1 MKSKILYIT
10 CAIMIFVTIYEIT
23 NTYGL
28 FESNINMDVDS
39 KVATWNILINDTDIG
54 KSETFTINNFISEEE
69 SSVSSGKIAPGTS
82 GYFNINI
89 DPSKTQVSVRYDLTF
104 DFSKLNNLFTITK
117 VEEKNGYNLIKTG
130 PNTYSNIITLSE
142 IKENKTNNI
151 RVYIK
156 WDNKEENNDKD
167 TVLGLTENNT
177 LNIPVSITVLQYSG
191 ENLEPYVEPVTE

>member
-39 KVATWNILINDTDIG
+39 KLATWNILINDTNIG
-54 KSETFTINNFISEEE
+54 KSETFNIDNFISEEDRT
-69 SSVSSGKIAPGTS
+69 VASGKIAPGTS

-89 DPSKTQVSVRYDLTF
+89 DPSTTQVSIRYDLTF
-104 DFSKLNNLFTITK
+104 DFSKLDNLFTITK

-130 PNTYSNIITLSE
+130 PNTYSNVITLNE

-151 RVYIK
+151 RVHIK
-156 WDNKEENNDKD
+156 WNNNEENNDKD
-167 TVLGLTENNT
+167 TEIGLTENNT

-191 ENLEPYVEPVTE
+191 EKIEPYVEPVV

>member
-39 KVATWNILINDTDIG
+39 KLATWNILINDTNIG
-54 KSETFTINNFISEEE
+54 KSETFTIDNFISEED
-69 SSVSSGKIAPGTS
+69 STVASGKIAPGNS

-89 DPSKTQVSVRYDLTF
+89 DPSTTQVSIRYDLTF
-104 DFSKLNNLFTITK
+104 DFSKLDNLFTITK

-130 PNTYSNIITLSE
+130 PNTYSNVITLNE

-151 RVYIK
+151 RVHIK
-156 WDNKEENNDKD
+156 WDNNEENNDKD
-167 TVLGLTENNT
+167 TEIGMTENNT

-191 ENLEPYVEPVTE
+191 EKIEPYVEPVV

>member
-28 FESNINMDVDS
+28 FESNINMNADS
-39 KVATWNILINDTDIG
+39 KLATWNILINDTNIG
-54 KSETFTINNFISEEE
+54 KSETFTIDNFISEED
-69 SSVSSGKIAPGTS
+69 STVASGKIAPGTS

-89 DPSKTQVSVRYDLTF
+89 DPSTTQVSILYDLTF
-104 DFSKLNNLFTITK
+104 DFSKLDNLFTITK

-130 PNTYSNIITLSE
+130 PNTYSNVITLNE

-151 RVYIK
+151 RVHIK
-156 WDNKEENNDKD
+156 WNNNEENNDKD
-167 TVLGLTENNT
+167 TEIGLTENNT

-191 ENLEPYVEPVTE
+191 EKIEPYVEPVV

>member
-28 FESNINMDVDS
+28 FESNINMNADS
-39 KVATWNILINDTDIG
+39 KLATWNILINDTNIG
-54 KSETFTINNFISEEE
+54 KSETFTIDNFISEEDRT
-69 SSVSSGKIAPGTS
+69 VASGKIAPGTS

-89 DPSKTQVSVRYDLTF
+89 NPSTTQVSIRYDLTF
-104 DFSKLNNLFTITK
+104 DFSKLDNLFTITK

-130 PNTYSNIITLSE
+130 PNPYSNVITLNE

-151 RVYIK
+151 RVHIK
-156 WDNKEENNDKD
+156 WNNNEENNDKD
-167 TVLGLTENNT
+167 TEIGLTENNT

-191 ENLEPYVEPVTE
+191 EKIEPYVEPVV

>member
-28 FESNINMDVDS
+28 FESNINMDADS
-39 KVATWNILINDTDIG
+39 KLATWNILINDTNIG
-54 KSETFTINNFISEEE
+54 KSETFTIDNFISEED
-69 SSVSSGKIAPGTS
+69 STVASGKIAPGTS

-89 DPSKTQVSVRYDLTF
+89 NPSTTQVSIRYDLTF
-104 DFSKLNNLFTITK
+104 DFSKLDNLFTITK

-130 PNTYSNIITLSE
+130 PNTYSNVITLNE

-151 RVYIK
+151 RVHIK
-156 WDNKEENNDKD
+156 WNNNEENNDKD
-167 TVLGLTENNT
+167 TEIGLTENNT

-191 ENLEPYVEPVTE
+191 EKIEPYVEPVV

>member
-39 KVATWNILINDTDIG
+39 KLATWNILINDTNIG
-54 KSETFTINNFISEEE
+54 KSETFTIDNFISEEDRT
-69 SSVSSGKIAPGTS
+69 VASGKIAPGTS

-89 DPSKTQVSVRYDLTF
+89 NPSTTQVSIRYDLTF
-104 DFSKLNNLFTITK
+104 DFSKLDNLFTITK

-130 PNTYSNIITLSE
+130 PNTYSNVITLNE

-151 RVYIK
+151 RVHIK
-156 WDNKEENNDKD
+156 WNNNEENNDKD
-167 TVLGLTENNT
+167 TEIGLTENNT

-191 ENLEPYVEPVTE
+191 EKIEPYVEPVV

>member
-39 KVATWNILINDTDIG
+39 KLATWNILINDTNIG
-54 KSETFTINNFISEEE
+54 KSETFTIDNFISEED
-69 SSVSSGKIAPGTS
+69 STVASGKIAPGTS

-89 DPSKTQVSVRYDLTF
+89 DPSTTQVSIRYDLTF
-104 DFSKLNNLFTITK
+104 DFSKLDNLFTITK

-130 PNTYSNIITLSE
+130 PNTYSNVITLNE

-151 RVYIK
+151 RVHIK
-156 WDNKEENNDKD
+156 WDNNEENNDKD
-167 TVLGLTENNT
+167 TEIGLTENNT

-191 ENLEPYVEPVTE
+191 EKIEPYVEPVV

>member
-39 KVATWNILINDTDIG
+39 KLATWNILINDTNIG
-54 KSETFTINNFISEEE
+54 KSETFNIDNFISEEDRT
-69 SSVSSGKIAPGTS
+69 VASGKIAPGTS

-89 DPSKTQVSVRYDLTF
+89 NPSTTQVSIRYDLTF
-104 DFSKLNNLFTITK
+104 DFSKLDNLFTITK

-130 PNTYSNIITLSE
+130 PNTYSNVITLNE

-151 RVYIK
+151 RVHIK
-156 WDNKEENNDKD
+156 WNNNEENNDKD
-167 TVLGLTENNT
+167 TEIGLTENNT

-191 ENLEPYVEPVTE
+191 EKIEPYVEPVV

>member
-28 FESNINMDVDS
+28 FESNINMNADS
-39 KVATWNILINDTDIG
+39 KLATWNILINDTNIG
-54 KSETFTINNFISEEE
+54 KSETFTIDNFISEED
-69 SSVSSGKIAPGTS
+69 STVASGKIAPGTS

-89 DPSKTQVSVRYDLTF
+89 DPSTTQVSIRYDLTF
-104 DFSKLNNLFTITK
+104 DFSKLDNLFTIIK

-130 PNTYSNIITLSE
+130 PNTYSNVITLNE

-151 RVYIK
+151 RVHIK
-156 WDNKEENNDKD
+156 WNNNEENNDKD
-167 TVLGLTENNT
+167 TEIGLTENNT

-191 ENLEPYVEPVTE
+191 EKIEPYVEPVV

>member
-39 KVATWNILINDTDIG
+39 KLATWNIIINDTNIG
-54 KSETFTINNFISEEE
+54 KSETFTIDNFISEED
-69 SSVSSGKIAPGTS
+69 STVASGKIAPGTS

-89 DPSKTQVSVRYDLTF
+89 DPSTTQVSIRYDLTF
-104 DFSKLNNLFTITK
+104 DFSKLDNLFTITK

-130 PNTYSNIITLSE
+130 PNTYSNVITLNE

-151 RVYIK
+151 RVHIK
-156 WDNKEENNDKD
+156 WNNNEENNDKD
-167 TVLGLTENNT
+167 TEIGLTENNT

-191 ENLEPYVEPVTE
+191 EKIEPYVEPVV

>member
-28 FESNINMDVDS
+28 FESNINMNADS
-39 KVATWNILINDTDIG
+39 KLATWNILINDTNIG
-54 KSETFTINNFISEEE
+54 KSETFTIDNFISEED
-69 SSVSSGKIAPGTS
+69 STVASGKIAPGTS

-89 DPSKTQVSVRYDLTF
+89 NPSTTQVSIRYDLTF
-104 DFSKLNNLFTITK
+104 DFSKLDNLFTITK

-130 PNTYSNIITLSE
+130 PNTYSNVITLNE

-151 RVYIK
+151 RVHIK
-156 WDNKEENNDKD
+156 WNNNEENNDKD
-167 TVLGLTENNT
+167 TEIGLTENNT

-191 ENLEPYVEPVTE
+191 EKIEPYVEPVV

>member
-28 FESNINMDVDS
+28 FESNINMNADS
-39 KVATWNILINDTDIG
+39 KLATWNILINDTNIG
-54 KSETFTINNFISEEE
+54 KSETFTIDNFISEED
-69 SSVSSGKIAPGTS
+69 SNVASGKIAPGTS

-89 DPSKTQVSVRYDLTF
+89 DPSTTQVSIRYDLTF
-104 DFSKLNNLFTITK
+104 DFSKLDNLFTITK

-130 PNTYSNIITLSE
+130 PNTYSNVITLNE

-151 RVYIK
+151 RVHIK
-156 WDNKEENNDKD
+156 WNNNEENNDKD
-167 TVLGLTENNT
+167 TEIGLTENNT

-191 ENLEPYVEPVTE
+191 EKIEPYVEPVV

>member
-39 KVATWNILINDTDIG
+39 KLATWNILINDTNIG
-54 KSETFTINNFISEEE
+54 KSETFTIDNFISEED
-69 SSVSSGKIAPGTS
+69 STVASGKIAPGTS

-89 DPSKTQVSVRYDLTF
+89 DPSTTQVSIRYDLTF

-130 PNTYSNIITLSE
+130 PNTYSNVITLNE

-151 RVYIK
+151 RVHIK
-156 WDNKEENNDKD
+156 WDNNEENNDKD
-167 TVLGLTENNT
+167 TEIGLTENNT

-191 ENLEPYVEPVTE
+191 EKIEPYVEPVV

>member
-39 KVATWNILINDTDIG
+39 KLATWNILINDTNIG
-54 KSETFTINNFISEEE
+54 KSETFTIDNFISEED
-69 SSVSSGKIAPGTS
+69 STVASGKIAPGTS

-89 DPSKTQVSVRYDLTF
+89 NPSTTQVSIRYDLTF
-104 DFSKLNNLFTITK
+104 DFSKLDNLFTITK

-130 PNTYSNIITLSE
+130 PNTYSNVITLNE

-151 RVYIK
+151 RVHIK
-156 WDNKEENNDKD
+156 WNNNEENNDKD
-167 TVLGLTENNT
+167 TEIGLTENNT

-191 ENLEPYVEPVTE
+191 EKIEPYVEPVV

>member
-28 FESNINMDVDS
+28 FESNINMNADS
-39 KVATWNILINDTDIG
+39 KLATWNILINDTNIG
-54 KSETFTINNFISEEE
+54 KSETFTIDNFISEED
-69 SSVSSGKIAPGTS
+69 STVASGKIAPGTS
-82 GYFNINI
+82 GYFYINI
-89 DPSKTQVSVRYDLTF
+89 DPSTTQVSIRYDLTF
-104 DFSKLNNLFTITK
+104 DFSKLDNLFTITK

-130 PNTYSNIITLSE
+130 PNTYSNVITLNE

-151 RVYIK
+151 RVHIK
-156 WDNKEENNDKD
+156 WNNNEENNDKD
-167 TVLGLTENNT
+167 TEIGLTENNT

-191 ENLEPYVEPVTE
+191 EKIEPYVEPVV

>member
-28 FESNINMDVDS
+28 FESNINMNADS
-39 KVATWNILINDTDIG
+39 KLATWNILINDTNIG
-54 KSETFTINNFISEEE
+54 KSETFTIDNFISEEDRT
-69 SSVSSGKIAPGTS
+69 VASGKIAPGTS

-89 DPSKTQVSVRYDLTF
+89 DPSTTQVSIRYDLTF
-104 DFSKLNNLFTITK
+104 DFSKLDNLFTITK

-130 PNTYSNIITLSE
+130 PNTYSNVITLNE

-156 WDNKEENNDKD
+156 WNNNEENNDKD
-167 TVLGLTENNT
+167 TEIGLTENNT

-191 ENLEPYVEPVTE
+191 EKIEPYVEPVV